1 MDLMREMDLAAKLE
15 KVTKMDPR
23 ALSAEQVVEMATI
36 GGARAIHMDSEIG
49 SLEPGKK
56 ADVIVLDL
64 DAPHAVP
71 LYELYGQIVYSLTG
85 SDVRTVVIGGR
96 IVMQDR
102 RVLTLNQAAI
112 VAAAKVWGARVQ
124 KSLAAPPAGA
134 HN

>member
-1 MDLMREMDLAAKLE
+1 
-15 KVTKMDPR
+15 
-23 ALSAEQVVEMATI
+23 
-36 GGARAIHMDSEIG
+36 
-49 SLEPGKK
+49 
-56 ADVIVLDL
+56 
-64 DAPHAVP
+64 
-71 LYELYGQIVYSLTG
+71 
-85 SDVRTVVIGGR
+85 VRTVVIGGR